1 MAAPGAGLD
10 PGYEQLRHAALHAR
24 ANAFPLGLALLIRH
38 GVTGWRRSLTSLTG
52 DTPRASS
59 PVAAARPDPDGPAGL
74 TGLAGLAGAVTAELI
89 DALAGLALAGT

>member
-1 MAAPGAGLD
+1 
-10 PGYEQLRHAALHAR
+10 
-24 ANAFPLGLALLIRH
+24 LALLIRH

-52 DTPRASS
+52 DTPRASL

-74 TGLAGLAGAVTAELI
+74 TGLAGAVTAELI